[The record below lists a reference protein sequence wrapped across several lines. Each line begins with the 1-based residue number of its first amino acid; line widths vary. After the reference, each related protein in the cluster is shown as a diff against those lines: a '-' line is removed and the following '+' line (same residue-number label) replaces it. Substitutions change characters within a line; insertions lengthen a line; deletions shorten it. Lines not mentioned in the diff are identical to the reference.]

1 MCTGNDCSV
10 KSQRDGWL
18 LTVALIEASNIAA
31 AYSFGSSD
39 SYVIFKCNGKTKTS
53 SIKFQTTNPVWNG
66 NCMKCHFLL
75 RTPGILF
82 LKLNIVHY

>member
-1 MCTGNDCSV
+1 MCTGNDYSV
-10 KSQRDGWL
+10 KSQGDGWL

-39 SYVIFKCNGKTKTS
+39 SYVVFKCNGKTKTS

-66 NCMKCHFLL
+66 NCISVTSFCVLQAFLC
-75 RTPGILF
+75 F
-82 LKLNIVHY
+82 LNLT